1 VAAASSYLASRSS
14 GAAPIPF
21 CIEVSGTRDV
31 ADSLVYPHHRQDL
44 ALGKQSIMAKS
55 GGRNAEWS
63 VETRAVHAGEY
74 VDPATRASSPN
85 LVMSVTF
92 APEKLTGFSARDEQ
106 GYEGFVY
113 GRVSSPTVKQLEDKL
128 AALEG
133 GEAALCF
140 ASGVAAAHALI
151 CGRLGKGDHLIIP
164 DANYVGIAEL
174 ARDTLPRFGIEV
186 SFVDISRP
194 EEVEA
199 TIRPGTK
206 MLWLET
212 PANPTMKLC
221 DIALLSRI
229 AHERG
234 VRDVA
239 VDSTYATPIATQPL
253 SLGADFVVHSL
264 TKYICGHGDAMG
276 GGVIGRKSDLD
287 ALNLEASVHFG
298 GVLSPFNAWLML
310 RGAAT
315 LPIRMRAH
323 EEAAMKVAAFLENH
337 PEVTRVFYPG
347 LASHPQHEIAKRQMR
362 NFSGMMTFQT
372 KRPGPEIAARMVAE
386 LQVIHYAV
394 SLGHH
399 RSLIY
404 WIGTDD
410 IQSSTYRHDAA
421 QLKRYRDYTGDGV
434 FRLSVGI
441 ENADDLIAD
450 LSRALS

>member
-1 VAAASSYLASRSS
+1 MAS
-14 GAAPIPF
+14 
-21 CIEVSGTRDV
+21 
-31 ADSLVYPHHRQDL
+31 
-44 ALGKQSIMAKS
+44 
-55 GGRNAEWS
+55 GRTGNPGWHT
-63 VETRAVHAGEY
+63 ETAAVHAGEY
-74 VDPATRASSPN
+74 VDASTRASSPN

-92 APEKLTGFSARDEQ
+92 APERLTGFSARDEKE
-106 GYEGFVY
+106 YEGHVY
-113 GRVSSPTVKQLEDKL
+113 GRVSSPTVAQLEAKL

-133 GEAALCF
+133 AESALCF

-151 CGRLGKGDHLIIP
+151 LGRLSKGDHLIVP

-186 SFVDISRP
+186 SFVDVSRP
-194 EEVEA
+194 DEVA
-199 TIRPGTK
+199 AAIRANTR

-221 DIALLSRI
+221 DIALLAVL
-229 AHERG
+229 AHGKG

-239 VDSTYATPIATQPL
+239 VDSTYATPIATKPL
-253 SLGADFVVHSL
+253 ALGADFVIHSL
-264 TKYICGHGDAMG
+264 TKYLCGHGDAMG
-276 GGVIGRKSDLD
+276 GAVTGRKQDLD
-287 ALNLEASVHFG
+287 PLNLEASVHFG
-298 GVLSPFNAWLML
+298 GVLSPFNAWLIL

-323 EEAAMKVAAFLENH
+323 EEAAMKVARYLEGH
-337 PEVTRVFYPG
+337 PQVTRVFYPG
-347 LASHPQHEIAKRQMR
+347 LPSHPQHELARRQMK

-372 KRPGPEIAARMVAE
+372 KAPGPEIAARMVKDLE
-386 LQVIHYAV
+386 VIHYAV

-410 IQSSTYRHDAA
+410 IQASTFRHDAE
-421 QLKRYRDYTGDGV
+421 QLRRYREFAGDGV

-441 ENADDLIAD
+441 ENAYDLIAD
-450 LSRALS
+450 LEKVL

>member
-1 VAAASSYLASRSS
+1 
-14 GAAPIPF
+14 
-21 CIEVSGTRDV
+21 
-31 ADSLVYPHHRQDL
+31 
-44 ALGKQSIMAKS
+44 MA
-55 GGRNAEWS
+55 GRRMGNSNWRP
-63 VETRAVHAGEY
+63 ETAAVHAGEF

-92 APEKLTGFSARDEQ
+92 APETVTGFSARDEQ
-106 GYEGFVY
+106 GYEGYVY
-113 GRVSSPTVKQLEDKL
+113 SRVASPTVAQLEAKL

-133 GEAALCF
+133 AEAACCY

-151 CGRLGKGDHLIIP
+151 CGRLGRGDHIILP
-164 DANYVGIAEL
+164 DANYVAIAEL

-186 SFVDISRP
+186 SLVDLAQP
-194 EEVEA
+194 GEVTA
-199 TIRPGTK
+199 AIRPTTR

-221 DIALLSRI
+221 DIALLAKL
-229 AHERG
+229 AHDRG

-239 VDSTYATPIATQPL
+239 VDSTYASPIATRPL
-253 SLGADFVVHSL
+253 ELGADFAVHSL
-264 TKYICGHGDAMG
+264 TKYIGGHGDAMG
-276 GGVIGRKSDLD
+276 GAVLGRKTDLD
-287 ALNLEASVHFG
+287 ALRLEANVHFG
-298 GVLSPFNAWLML
+298 GVLSPFNAWLIL

-323 EEAAMKVAAFLENH
+323 EDSALQVARFLETH
-337 PEVTRVFYPG
+337 PAVSRVLYPG
-347 LASHPQHEIAKRQMR
+347 LPSHPQHELAKRQMR

-372 KRPGPEIAARMVAE
+372 KAPGPEVAARMVKD
-386 LQVIHYAV
+386 LDIIHYAV

-410 IQSSTYRHDAA
+410 IEVSSFRHDAEGRS
-421 QLKRYRDYTGDGV
+421 RYRDYAGDGV

-441 ENADDLIAD
+441 ESADDLIAD
-450 LSRALS
+450 LARVL

>member
-1 VAAASSYLASRSS
+1 MA
-14 GAAPIPF
+14 GKP
-21 CIEVSGTRDV
+21 GGNRDW
-31 ADSLVYPHHRQDL
+31 HT
-44 ALGKQSIMAKS
+44 
-55 GGRNAEWS
+55 
-63 VETRAVHAGEY
+63 ETAAVHAGEF

-92 APEKLTGFSARDEQ
+92 APEALTGFSARDEQ
-106 GYEGFVY
+106 GYDGFVY
-113 GRVSSPTVKQLEDKL
+113 GRVGSPTVSQLEAKL

-133 GEAALCF
+133 AEKALCF
-140 ASGVAAAHALI
+140 GSGIAAAHALI
-151 CGRLGKGDHLIIP
+151 CGRLSRGDHLIVP

-186 SFVDISRP
+186 SYVDLSRP
-194 EEVEA
+194 EEVA
-199 TIRPGTK
+199 AAIRPETR

-221 DIALLSRI
+221 DIGALARL
-229 AHERG
+229 AHDRG

-239 VDSTYATPIATQPL
+239 VDSTYATPIATRPL
-253 SLGADFVVHSL
+253 ELGADFVVHSL
-264 TKYICGHGDAMG
+264 TKFIGGHGDAMG
-276 GGVIGRKSDLD
+276 GAVIGRRAELE
-287 ALNLEASVHFG
+287 ALNLEATVHFG
-298 GVLSPFNAWLML
+298 GVLSPFNAWLIL

-323 EEAAMKVAAFLENH
+323 EEAALAVAQFLEQH
-337 PEVTRVFYPG
+337 PGVARVFYPG
-347 LASHPQHEIAKRQMR
+347 LPSHPQHELALRQMR

-372 KRPGPEIAARMVAE
+372 REKGPAVAARMVKE
-386 LQVIHYAV
+386 LEIIHYAV

-410 IQSSTYRHDAA
+410 IETSSFRHDSEH
-421 QLKRYRDYTGDGV
+421 LRRYREFAGDGV

-441 ENADDLIAD
+441 ENPEDLIDDLRRV
-450 LSRALS
+450 L

>member
-1 VAAASSYLASRSS
+1 MA
-14 GAAPIPF
+14 GKP
-21 CIEVSGTRDV
+21 GGNRDW
-31 ADSLVYPHHRQDL
+31 HT
-44 ALGKQSIMAKS
+44 
-55 GGRNAEWS
+55 
-63 VETRAVHAGEY
+63 ETAAVHAGEF

-92 APEKLTGFSARDEQ
+92 APEALTGFSARDEQ
-106 GYEGFVY
+106 GYDGFVY
-113 GRVSSPTVKQLEDKL
+113 GRVGSPTVSQLEAKL

-133 GEAALCF
+133 AEKALCF
-140 ASGVAAAHALI
+140 GSGIAAAHALI
-151 CGRLGKGDHLIIP
+151 CGRLSRGDHLIVP

-186 SFVDISRP
+186 SYVDLSRP
-194 EEVEA
+194 EEVA
-199 TIRPGTK
+199 AAIRPETR

-221 DIALLSRI
+221 DIGALARL
-229 AHERG
+229 AHDRG

-239 VDSTYATPIATQPL
+239 VDSTYATPIATRPL
-253 SLGADFVVHSL
+253 ELGADFVVHSL
-264 TKYICGHGDAMG
+264 TKYIGGHGDAMG
-276 GGVIGRKSDLD
+276 GAVIGRRAELE
-287 ALNLEASVHFG
+287 ALNLEATVHFG
-298 GVLSPFNAWLML
+298 GVLSPFNAWLIL

-323 EEAAMKVAAFLENH
+323 EEAALAVAQFLEQH
-337 PEVTRVFYPG
+337 PGVARVFYPG
-347 LASHPQHEIAKRQMR
+347 LPSHPQHELALRQMR

-372 KRPGPEIAARMVAE
+372 REKGPAVAARMVKE
-386 LQVIHYAV
+386 LEIIHYAV

-410 IQSSTYRHDAA
+410 IETSSFRHDPEH
-421 QLKRYRDYTGDGV
+421 LRRYREFAGDGV

-441 ENADDLIAD
+441 ENPEDLIDDLRRV
-450 LSRALS
+450 L

>member
-1 VAAASSYLASRSS
+1 MA
-14 GAAPIPF
+14 
-21 CIEVSGTRDV
+21 T
-31 ADSLVYPHHRQDL
+31 
-44 ALGKQSIMAKS
+44 GK
-55 GGRNAEWS
+55 GLNHGWHT
-63 VETRAVHAGEY
+63 ETTAVHAGEF

-92 APEKLTGFSARDEQ
+92 APATLTGFSARDEQ
-106 GYEGFVY
+106 GYDGHVY
-113 GRVSSPTVKQLEDKL
+113 GRVSSPTVSQLEAKL

-133 GEAALCF
+133 AEAALCF

-151 CGRLGKGDHLIIP
+151 CGRLSSGDHLIVP

-186 SFVDISRP
+186 SFVDVSQP
-194 EEVEA
+194 GEVA
-199 TIRPGTK
+199 AAIRPNTR

-221 DIALLSRI
+221 DIAELAAL
-229 AHERG
+229 AHGRG

-239 VDSTYATPIATQPL
+239 VDSTYATPIATKPL
-253 SLGADFVVHSL
+253 DLGADFVVHSL
-264 TKYICGHGDAMG
+264 TKYLCGHGDAMG
-276 GGVIGRKSDLD
+276 GAVIGRKQELD

-298 GVLSPFNAWLML
+298 GVLSPFNAWMIL

-323 EEAAMKVAAFLENH
+323 EEASMKVAAFLEGH
-337 PEVTRVFYPG
+337 PAVTRVFYPG
-347 LASHPQHEIAKRQMR
+347 LPSHPQHDLAKRQMK

-372 KRPGPEIAARMVAE
+372 RQKGPDVAARMVKE
-386 LQVIHYAV
+386 LEIIHYAV

-410 IQSSTYRHDAA
+410 IQASTFRHDEN
-421 QLKRYRDYTGDGV
+421 QLRRYREFAGDGV

-441 ENADDLIAD
+441 ENSDDLIND
-450 LSRALS
+450 LSRVL